1 MNQTATIPL
10 PRPEPPA
17 HAGPGHPPLSR
28 TRIGVVLANLGT
40 PDATDYW
47 SMRRYLDEFLS
58 DRRVIDY
65 PRWLWQPLLQG
76 VILTKRPFSSGA
88 NYRKIWNTEADES
101 PLLTITRAQAAA
113 VAARLAERHG
123 DRLVV
128 DFAMRYGN
136 PSTPSVIERLRAQG
150 CERIA
155 FFPLY
160 PQYSAPTT
168 ATANDQ
174 AFRALM
180 TLRWQPAVRTVPA
193 YHDDPLYIEALAQS
207 VEAAYAGLERRP
219 EALVTSYHGMPERYL
234 HEGDPYHCHCRKTSR
249 LLRQRLGLGE
259 DELVVTFQSRFGRE
273 EWLKPY
279 TDETVLSLAQGGV
292 RKLAIVTPGFAADC
306 VETLEEIDIGV
317 RESFLEHGG
326 LNFTYVPCLNTGDD
340 HIALLADL
348 VRRELAGWI

>member
-10 PRPEPPA
+10 PRPADAPPD
-17 HAGPGHPPLSR
+17 HPALPAA
-28 TRIGVVLANLGT
+28 RIGVVLANLGT

-76 VILTKRPFSSGA
+76 IILTKRPFSSGA
-88 NYRKIWNTEADES
+88 NYRRIWNTEADES
-101 PLLTITRAQAAA
+101 PLLTITRAQTAA

-123 DRLVV
+123 DRVVV

-136 PSTPSVIERLRAQG
+136 PSTPSVIERLRAHG
-150 CERIA
+150 CDRIA

-160 PQYSAPTT
+160 PQYAAPTT

-180 TLRWQPAVRTVPA
+180 TLRWQPAFRTVPA
-193 YHDDPLYIEALAQS
+193 YHDHPLYIEALAQS

-234 HEGDPYHCHCRKTSR
+234 REGDPYHCQCRKTSR
-249 LLRQRLGLGE
+249 LLRQRLCLGE

-279 TDETVLSLAQGGV
+279 TIEEVARLAQAGKRRIAV
-292 RKLAIVTPGFAADC
+292 VAPAFSADC
-306 VETLEEIDIGV
+306 VETLEEINGEI
-317 RESFLEHGG
+317 REAFLHAGG
-326 LNFTYVPCLNTGDD
+326 EEFAYVPCLNAEPA
-340 HIALLADL
+340 HIEMMVAILE
-348 VRRELAGWI
+348 RELAGWL